1 MWPAGVGGSNSPTL
15 LTENDRWARPKP
27 PTPQHHTYPNQFSFS
42 SSLLLSARRDPNPIH
57 HSLLPLPP
65 SLLFFGD
72 KKMSSSSKVFTLEEV
87 AKHSSKD
94 DCWLVIGGK
103 VYNVTKFLDDH
114 PGGDDV
120 LLSSTAKDA
129 TDDFEDVGHST
140 TARAMMDEYYVG
152 EIDATTIPT
161 KVKYTPPKQP
171 HYNQDKT
178 PEFVIKILQFL
189 VPLAILGLAVAVRI
203 YTKSESA

>member
-1 MWPAGVGGSNSPTL
+1 
-15 LTENDRWARPKP
+15 
-27 PTPQHHTYPNQFSFS
+27 
-42 SSLLLSARRDPNPIH
+42 
-57 HSLLPLPP
+57 
-65 SLLFFGD
+65 
-72 KKMSSSSKVFTLEEV
+72 MSSSGGKVFTLEEV
-87 AKHSSKD
+87 AKHTSKD

-203 YTKSESA
+203 YTKADSV